1 MSNHTLK
8 KAELYGHSSNKENL
22 HKCNAEHGCKKEEG
36 IATICTTVKLP
47 KTFLSQKGLET
58 EKAQEKKL
66 KQV

>member
-1 MSNHTLK
+1 MDIVPIK
-8 KAELYGHSSNKENL
+8 KIVTNVMLNMA
-22 HKCNAEHGCKKEEG
+22 AKKEEG